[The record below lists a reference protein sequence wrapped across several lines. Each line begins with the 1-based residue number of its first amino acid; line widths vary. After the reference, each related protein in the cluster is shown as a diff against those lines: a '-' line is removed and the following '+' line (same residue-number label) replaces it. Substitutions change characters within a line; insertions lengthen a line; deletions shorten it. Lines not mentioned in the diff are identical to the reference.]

1 MLAGFASTEAG
12 FGSDRPG
19 DVGETGAAVGG
30 LVNTSRPSPA
40 ANAEQVRLKKSQQ
53 SVSSVRL
60 CHKKIA
66 LQDEMIDLY
75 QE

>member
-40 ANAEQVRLKKSQQ
+40 ANAEQVRLKRNRPAIYLISQIISQKS
-53 SVSSVRL
+53 
-60 CHKKIA
+60 CFA
-66 LQDEMIDLY
+66 G
-75 QE
+75 

>member
-30 LVNTSRPSPA
+30 LVNTSGLSPA
-40 ANAEQVRLKKSQQ
+40 ANAEQVRLKSKRPAIRLISQIISQKS
-53 SVSSVRL
+53 
-60 CHKKIA
+60 CFA
-66 LQDEMIDLY
+66 G
-75 QE
+75 

>member
-40 ANAEQVRLKKSQQ
+40 ANAEQVSDP
-53 SVSSVRL
+53 S
-60 CHKKIA
+60 
-66 LQDEMIDLY
+66 
-75 QE
+75 